1 MKKFTTL
8 LFALLLTIPA
18 MAANLA
24 ANSYIYFVK
33 PDSWTEAKTQFMIGH
48 DSWSQGYEMSK
59 IDNTNLY
66 VWKSVQWDGYNAWAF
81 INTESVWEG
90 RAEGIKG
97 RYVYGTNHSNN
108 YGTTTLKKHNLCDIE
123 GNAVTSD
130 QENFL
135 NHTQTFSVEG
145 EGSVAVSSYTVAN
158 GVATAT
164 NGTTSVNAV
173 YTANVVCTA
182 TAADGY
188 RFVGWYNDE
197 ELLAESTT
205 YTYVAENADKTIVAK
220 FEEVTAETPVLSN
233 FTASATEVMVDETI
247 TFTCDVENGEVA
259 KIVYKINNEAIVGN
273 TWTPEACGVYTATA
287 TYEGA
292 TPVELASTITVKE
305 EVVFNVTVPVGTL
318 ACYIVG
324 NFNGQN
330 WDTFNPME
338 KEDDTHYTWSF
349 ITTTMDFEYK
359 YTCAAS
365 WDNVEVNADG
375 EDVGNRTY
383 NENDVVA
390 MFKGYET
397 LAENI
402 TYNNSYLLDVVEI
415 GWKDAEA
422 QFAAWFYNKNMPENN
437 AVLVQGFTAQV
448 DGFDNVILFYLDENH
463 IKDNLKVDEAF
474 NFTHVKFLRLNSSFA
489 FDKSTDYTVE
499 PKDYV
504 WNSVDTYCP
513 GANKYFQL
521 TDWNAGEWKDIAT
534 GVNRVELA
542 GGIGY
547 AYGVVSAE
555 GAIEVYN
562 VNGAVVARGNDNVD
576 LRGLG
581 RGVYI
586 IRNGNQVRKVVR

>member
-1 MKKFTTL
+1 MNGDFEYQKYYL
-8 LFALLLTIPA
+8 LADG
-18 MAANLA
+18 
-24 ANSYIYFVK
+24 SYENIASY
-33 PDSWTEAKTQFMIGH
+33 
-48 DSWSQGYEMSK
+48 
-59 IDNTNLY
+59 
-66 VWKSVQWDGYNAWAF
+66 
-81 INTESVWEG
+81 
-90 RAEGIKG
+90 
-97 RYVYGTNHSNN
+97 
-108 YGTTTLKKHNLCDIE
+108 
-123 GNAVTSD
+123 TS
-130 QENFL
+130 L
-135 NHTQTFSVEG
+135 NHTQTVTIEGG
-145 EGSVAVSSYTVAN
+145 EGTISMSSYELTAAN
-158 GVATAT
+158 TATAT
-164 NGTTSVNAV
+164 NGTTSVNAA
-173 YTANVVCTA
+173 YTANVECTA

-188 RFVGWYNDE
+188 RFVGWYNGE
-197 ELLAESTT
+197 TLLSDKPT
-205 YTYVAENADKTIVAK
+205 YTYVAENAEKTIVAK

-233 FTASATEVMVDETI
+233 FTASATEVMVGETI
-247 TFTCDVENGEVA
+247 TFTCAVENGEVA
-259 KIVYKINNEAIVGN
+259 NIVYKINDEAIVGN

-292 TPVELASTITVKE
+292 TPVELASTITVTE
-305 EVVFNVTVPVGTL
+305 VVVFNVTVPVGTP

-330 WDTFNPME
+330 WDSFNPMQE
-338 KEDDTHYTWSF
+338 VDDTHYTWSF
-349 ITTTMDFEYK
+349 KTTTMDFVYK
-359 YTCAAS
+359 YTCTAS

-375 EDVGNRTY
+375 SDVANRTY

-390 MFKGYET
+390 MFKGYENYS
-397 LAENI
+397 ENI
-402 TYNNSYLLDVVEI
+402 TYNNSYLLDVAEI
-415 GWKDAEA
+415 GWKDADA
-422 QFAAWFYNKNMPENN
+422 QFAAWFYNKNMPDNN

-448 DGFDNVILFYLDENH
+448 EGFANVILFYLDENH
-463 IKDNLKVDEAF
+463 IKDNLKVAEAF
-474 NFTHVKFLRLNSSFA
+474 NFTHVKFLRLNSSFV
-489 FDKSTDYTVE
+489 FDESTEYTVE

>member
-1 MKKFTTL
+1 M
-8 LFALLLTIPA
+8 
-18 MAANLA
+18 
-24 ANSYIYFVK
+24 
-33 PDSWTEAKTQFMIGH
+33 
-48 DSWSQGYEMSK
+48 
-59 IDNTNLY
+59 
-66 VWKSVQWDGYNAWAF
+66 
-81 INTESVWEG
+81 
-90 RAEGIKG
+90 
-97 RYVYGTNHSNN
+97 
-108 YGTTTLKKHNLCDIE
+108 CDIE

-164 NGTTSVNAV
+164 NGTTSVEAA
-173 YTANVVCTA
+173 YTATVTCTA

-188 RFVGWYNDE
+188 RFVGWYNGVT
-197 ELLAESTT
+197 LLSDKPI
-205 YTYVAENADKTIVAK
+205 YTYVAENADKAIVAE
-220 FEEVTAETPVLSN
+220 FEKVTAETPVLSN

-247 TFTCDVENGEVA
+247 TFTCAVENGEVA
-259 KIVYKINNEAIVGN
+259 NIVYKINNEAIVGN

-292 TPVELASTITVKE
+292 TPLELASTITVKE
-305 EVVFNVTVPVGTL
+305 EVVFNVTVPVGTP

-330 WDTFNPME
+330 WDTFNPMT
-338 KEDDTHYTWSF
+338 KVDDTHYTLSF
-349 ITTTMDFEYK
+349 ITTTMDFAYK
-359 YTCAAS
+359 YTCSES

-375 EDVGNRTY
+375 SDVANRTWS
-383 NENDVVA
+383 ENDVVA
-390 MFKGYET
+390 MFKGYENYS
-397 LAENI
+397 ENI
-402 TYNNSYLLDVVEI
+402 TSNTCYLLNIKGID
-415 GWKDAEA
+415 WRTADAK
-422 QFAAWFYNKNMPENN
+422 FGAWFCNKNINPNKEILVKGE
-437 AVLVQGFTAQV
+437 VLSDT
-448 DGFDNVILFYLDENH
+448 IIMFYLDENH
-463 IKDNLKVDEAF
+463 VNDFLGEAI
-474 NFTHVKFLRLNSSFA
+474 NFTHITFLRLNPTCD
-489 FDKSTDYTVE
+489 FDNIDFTVF

-504 WNSVDTYCP
+504 WNSVETHCP
-513 GANKYFQL
+513 GVDNYFQL
-521 TDWNAGEWKDIAT
+521 TDWNAGEWRAIPSA
-534 GVNRVELA
+534 VNRVELA